1 MINSNGFNSALPL
14 IAVYALAGYRLMPAL
29 QQIYASISQLRFVA
43 PALDLLQK
51 DLTSMSSLSLGYSNE
66 QKLNLNQFISLKDI
80 EFCYPRA
87 HQLALKN
94 INIEIPVRATIGLV
108 GATGSGKTTLVDL
121 ILGLLEPQL
130 GSITLD
136 GDVVIGNDNRRSWQ
150 KMLGYVP
157 QQIYLTDDT
166 VAANIA
172 FGVKFD
178 DIDWDALYRAA
189 EIANL
194 HEFVM
199 NNLSKQYLTLVGERG
214 VRLSGG
220 QRQRIGIARALYH
233 KPQLLILD
241 EATSALDNLTEQV
254 VMEAINNLHNDITI
268 ILIAHRL
275 STVRQCDLIVLME
288 NGEIRAKGSFD
299 EVVEAS
305 ETFNAMAR
313 VNT

>member
-1 MINSNGFNSALPL
+1 LPI
-14 IAVYALAGYRLMPAL
+14 IAVYALAGYKLMPAL

-43 PALDLLQK
+43 PALDLLHK
-51 DLTSMSSLSLGYSNE
+51 DLIAVPNLLLSNNKQE
-66 QKLNLNQFISLKDI
+66 LNLNQSISLKDV
-80 EFCYPRA
+80 EFCYPSG
-87 HQLALKN
+87 HQLALRN
-94 INIEIPVRATIGLV
+94 INIDIPARATIGLV

-121 ILGLLEPQL
+121 ILGLLDPQH
-130 GSITLD
+130 GSIILD
-136 GDVVIGNDNRRSWQ
+136 GNVIISDDNRRSWQ

-157 QQIYLTDDT
+157 QQIYLTDDS

-172 FGVKFD
+172 FGIKFA

-189 EIANL
+189 KMANL
-194 HEFVM
+194 HEFVT
-199 NNLSKQYLTLVGERG
+199 NDFREQYLTLIGERG

-233 KPQLLILD
+233 KPQVLILD

-254 VMEAINNLHNDITI
+254 VMDAINNLHNDITI

-275 STVRQCDLIVLME
+275 STVRQCDLIILME
-288 NGEIRAKGSFD
+288 NGEIKATGSFE

-305 ETFNAMAR
+305 QTFNAMAK
-313 VNT
+313 VNS